1 MSEEN
6 IFLVME
12 PKVLFGLLSDSVA
25 SNLFIDFNGGNLIY
39 VWLFLVM
46 LLVL

>member
-6 IFLVME
+6 IFFVIE
-12 PKVLFGLLSDSVA
+12 PRVLFYLLSDSVA

-39 VWLFLVM
+39 VWLFLEM
-46 LLVL
+46 LFVL